1 MVKDGQIASW
11 EIANSRKLL
20 ISCSEPIDKD
30 RSATVFT
37 YRKKGNA
44 MSDEPTNEANF
55 SRSEDLSRKLLLAM
69 AGESFDGDVE
79 DFFSEEIL
87 DEKADL
93 LLDVA
98 QSLLMAAA
106 FESAAEQVT
115 PDSED

>member
-1 MVKDGQIASW
+1 
-11 EIANSRKLL
+11 
-20 ISCSEPIDKD
+20 
-30 RSATVFT
+30 
-37 YRKKGNA
+37 
-44 MSDEPTNEANF
+44 
-55 SRSEDLSRKLLLAM
+55 
-69 AGESFDGDVE
+69 VE

>member
-1 MVKDGQIASW
+1 
-11 EIANSRKLL
+11 
-20 ISCSEPIDKD
+20 
-30 RSATVFT
+30 
-37 YRKKGNA
+37 